1 MDWIDATSRVLGVL
15 PPGSGQRKLADAIH
29 RRWLGEH
36 PGARRVRLA
45 GGADVELRVGDWVQG
60 TTLLTRRYEPE
71 LLTFVTRRLAGGGT
85 MIDVGAHIGLVSLTA
100 AQNPGVTVHAFEPD
114 PANVV
119 QFRRNLELNPVARVE
134 LNEVAVGEEAG
145 EVHLSVPIPGQSSI
159 GHISDEGLPV
169 PQVALDDYADEH
181 GIERVDLLKMDVEG
195 YECSVLRGAR
205 RLIEERRVGVIV
217 TEVHEAFLERAGA
230 SRAELESL
238 LAGYGPRPLPP
249 VGLHRIRPAEKI
261 DYDNVLFEPV

>member
-1 MDWIDATSRVLGVL
+1 MDWIDATSSVLGVL
-15 PPGSGQRKLADAIH
+15 PPGSGQRKLADGIH
-29 RRWLGEH
+29 RRWLSQNRD
-36 PGARRVRLA
+36 ARQVRLA
-45 GGADVELRVGDWVQG
+45 GGANVELKVGDWVQG

-71 LLTFVTRRLAGGGT
+71 LLSFVTRRLAGGGT
-85 MIDVGAHIGLVSLTA
+85 MIDAGAHIGIVSLTA
-100 AQNPGVTVHAFEPD
+100 AQNPRVKVHAFEPD

-119 QFRRNLELNPVARVE
+119 AFRRNLALNPDARVE

-159 GHISDEGLPV
+159 GHISDEGVPV
-169 PQVALDDYADEH
+169 RQVTLDEYADEH

-205 RLIEERRVGVIV
+205 RLLEERRIGVIV
-217 TEVHEAFLERAGA
+217 TEVHEAFLQRAGA
-230 SRAELESL
+230 SRTELESL
-238 LAGYGPRPLPP
+238 LAGYAPRPLPP

-261 DYDNVLFEPV
+261 DYDNVVFERV